1 MTAWCYRPVGLWP
14 IAACHYIIMKKSIF
28 GILIMME
35 SLLLVL
41 SAAVSA
47 FYREGQWQIYLMTAA
62 AAFVIGLGCKV
73 AGEREK
79 EKRLTRA
86 DSFLVVTLSWV
97 VFSVIGAIPYIFIAG
112 MDVHAAF
119 FEAMSGFTTTG
130 ATCISDVDAMPKGL
144 LFWRSLTH
152 WIGGLGIVVFS
163 FALIPSYDMRSSNVF
178 SAEVTGLGVDKLRPK
193 IGDTAR
199 RLLLIYLFLTA
210 VCALCY
216 WLGPMDTYD
225 SVCHAMST
233 IATGGFSTHTAS
245 IGYFHSAYIEYVC
258 CFFMFLSSVNFSLF
272 YYASVGR
279 PGTLWRNEETKTFF
293 GIAGASVLLFIV
305 LFMFA
310 TSDSCPSEL
319 LPHGLEETF
328 RSSLFHV
335 SSIMS
340 STGFAAQKFDYV
352 SWGSAFWGPT
362 VTIMAIGACAGSTAG
377 GIKVLRILIS
387 MKTLFNELVLQLH
400 PRAVLSVRVN
410 GHVVSEE
417 KVRRTLTF
425 VFVYLLLVALGAAC
439 HGLMGA
445 DVDTCVG
452 ASICTLSNVGP
463 GTGTVGPACN
473 FASILP
479 AGKWL
484 MSFYMLVGRL
494 EIFTVLFL
502 FMPHYWKERR

>member
-1 MTAWCYRPVGLWP
+1 
-14 IAACHYIIMKKSIF
+14 MKKSIF

-35 SLLLVL
+35 SLLL
-41 SAAVSA
+41 AFCAIVSL
-47 FYREGQWQIYLMTAA
+47 FYREGHWQVFLLTAVGA
-62 AAFVIGLGCKV
+62 LLTGIGCKMG
-73 AGEREK
+73 GEQER

-97 VFSVIGAIPYIFIAG
+97 VFSIIGTIPYIYIAD
-112 MDVHAAF
+112 MDVSSAF

-130 ATCISDVDAMPKGL
+130 ATCIADVDAMPHDL

-163 FALIPSYDMRSSNVF
+163 FALVPSYEMKSSNVF
-178 SAEVTGLGVDKLRPK
+178 SAEVTGLDVDKLRPK

-199 RLLLIYLFLTA
+199 RLLFIYLFLTA
-210 VCALCY
+210 ICALCY
-216 WLGPMDTYD
+216 WLGPMNIFD

-245 IGYFHSAYIEYVC
+245 IGYYHSKYLEYVC
-258 CFFMFLSSVNFSLF
+258 SLFMIISSVNFSLF
-272 YYASVGR
+272 YYASIGR
-279 PGTLWRNEETKTFF
+279 PSTLWRNEETKTFF
-293 GIAGASVLLFIV
+293 SILATSVLLFTI

-310 TSDSCPSEL
+310 PAWNCPQNL
-319 LPHGLEETF
+319 LPHGFEETF
-328 RSSLFHV
+328 RSALFHV

-352 SWGSAFWGPT
+352 SWGASFWGPT

-377 GIKVLRILIS
+377 GIKVLRVLIAV
-387 MKTLFNELVLQLH
+387 KCLFNELILQLH
-400 PRAVLSVRVN
+400 PRAILSVRVN
-410 GHVVSEE
+410 GHAISEE
-417 KVRRTLTF
+417 KVRRTLSF
-425 VFVYLLLVALGAAC
+425 VFVYLLLVAFGAAC
-439 HGLMGA
+439 HGLLGA
-445 DVDTCVG
+445 DVDTSIG

-463 GTGTVGPACN
+463 GTGSVGPAGS
-473 FASILP
+473 FAQILP

-502 FMPHYWKERR
+502 FIPNYWKERK